1 MPVSFRRYIFVSPV
15 GRGVFGSVGPWRPPT
30 LVGVHGL
37 ALARGGGKLAVWPD
51 SAAGCW
57 GAAVTSAGERE
68 ITTGQWR
75 QDRKSTRLNSSHVKI
90 SYAVFCLKKKKRG
103 RLLLRRCT

>member
-75 QDRKSTRLNSSHVKI
+75 QNEKVGNRAGRYRPGGGLRST
-90 SYAVFCLKKKKRG
+90 G
-103 RLLLRRCT
+103 RR